1 MAITS
6 FLLPLVFL
14 ANEVILNTVLYLCH
28 FLLLVFR
35 RAPEL
40 LYGSRTYTE
49 GVDLWSVGCIFG
61 EMINR
66 SPIFPGENDIDQL
79 GIVIRALGTPNNDI
93 WPGVSGEFF
102 KTTIKA
108 SERYF
113 SKGPTDL
120 PKVIFTILWSPLLM
134 SIY

>member
-1 MAITS
+1 MCIC
-6 FLLPLVFL
+6 FV
-14 ANEVILNTVLYLCH
+14 Y
-28 FLLLVFR
+28 

-79 GIVIRALGTPNNDI
+79 GIVIRALGTPNDDI
-93 WPGVSGEFF
+93 WPGVCG
-102 KTTIKA
+102 K
-108 SERYF
+108 
-113 SKGPTDL
+113 PTNANL
-120 PKVIFTILWSPLLM
+120 ISRLHTLVSAINGLVGIES
-134 SIY
+134 

>member
-1 MAITS
+1 MS
-6 FLLPLVFL
+6 NLRD
-14 ANEVILNTVLYLCH
+14 
-28 FLLLVFR
+28 FLLLVYR

-93 WPGVSGEFF
+93 WPGVTGEFS
-102 KTTIKA
+102 KTTA
-108 SERYF
+108 SERWDP
-113 SKGPTDL
+113 KGPTDL
-120 PKVIFTILWSPLLM
+120 LKVISSFFGFPDS
-134 SIY
+134 